1 MKSQD
6 RYSDPAHCAFVEY
19 LLKERWWIKHCM
31 LVLKETEEEF
41 DARDSVD
48 ACALYFGDSYSFPE
62 LFEQKT
68 EYVVEHTKE
77 KLIHGLKTEY
87 SEQYVLFDV
96 FKIDL
101 AMIAEMLLDY
111 RDDWENM
118 TESQGENSQCLNPS

>member
-48 ACALYFGDSYSFPE
+48 ACALYFGDSYAFPE
-62 LFEQKT
+62 LFEEKT
-68 EYVVEHTKE
+68 EYVLEHTKE

-87 SEQYVLFDV
+87 SEQYVLFNV
-96 FKIDL
+96 FKIDVSIL
-101 AMIAEMLLDY
+101 PPSIVPKNN
-111 RDDWENM
+111 DWGNR
-118 TESQGENSQCLNPS
+118 